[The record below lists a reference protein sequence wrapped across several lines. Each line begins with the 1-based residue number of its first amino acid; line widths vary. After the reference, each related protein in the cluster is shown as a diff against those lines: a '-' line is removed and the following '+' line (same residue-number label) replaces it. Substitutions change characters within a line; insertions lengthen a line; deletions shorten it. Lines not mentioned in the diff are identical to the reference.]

1 MLFDIARKR
10 VFLFRNFY
18 FQRIKIFFWLDLITE
33 WIDIYIIIYYNKISN
48 FRSFN
53 NWIFS
58 QNIRYNSTTVTGL
71 RIFWK
76 TWLFLVNLSPRCRD
90 IRIRVV
96 RERVWKK
103 QRGQGFVG
111 VPYKSF
117 SVLRVSSLI
126 IMSRRVEKECI

>member
-1 MLFDIARKR
+1 MLFDIGRKS
-10 VFLFRNFY
+10 VFSFRNFY
-18 FQRIKIFFWLDLITE
+18 FQRIKIFFE
-33 WIDIYIIIYYNKISN
+33 YIYIIIYYNKISN

-53 NWIFS
+53 DRIFFKILCKVFTFYS
-58 QNIRYNSTTVTGL
+58 ITVTWL
-71 RIFWK
+71 RIFW
-76 TWLFLVNLSPRCRD
+76 TWLCLFLVSLSPRCWD